1 MWGIPVRNFRRSILM
16 KHLKLGFP
24 LRGLWKSSIWRLS
37 FTVGCLSWNVCVCVC
52 VCWDTVISVQV
63 DPVWPFD
70 GGRNVRV
77 SGTGECRRGVCL
89 QSEREVR
96 LVSSV
101 RVCVLE
107 RAAGCWTCWDLPA
120 VWDLKRSAVIPV
132 TPQAHNCVF
141 YRTILDVES

>member
-1 MWGIPVRNFRRSILM
+1 MEEQ
-16 KHLKLGFP
+16 HLRVKLYC
-24 LRGLWKSSIWRLS
+24 WVS
-37 FTVGCLSWNVCVCVC
+37 VVECVCVC

-77 SGTGECRRGVCL
+77 SGTGECRRGVCF

-101 RVCVLE
+101 
-107 RAAGCWTCWDLPA
+107 
-120 VWDLKRSAVIPV
+120 
-132 TPQAHNCVF
+132 
-141 YRTILDVES
+141 